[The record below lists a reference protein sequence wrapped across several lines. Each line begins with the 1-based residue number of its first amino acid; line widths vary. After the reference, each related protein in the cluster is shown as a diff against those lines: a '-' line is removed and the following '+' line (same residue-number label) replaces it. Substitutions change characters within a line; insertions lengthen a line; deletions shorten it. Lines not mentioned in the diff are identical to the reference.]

1 MQRLQ
6 FLSPSSSVEELL
18 EEDEEEEEGN
28 RLPSIDENC
37 HVGADKVENGAA
49 TGGSVG
55 ANDGNN
61 NDVVHF
67 KGWLNYAKLQLETSS
82 KKGLKK
88 NWNKGENEGGGLSRS
103 MKLDGSAPL
112 SIVRQGGKMLACL
125 IFADRRLR
133 HVSGA
138 MARVLRQRQAI
149 QTIAQPSFRETGF

>member
-37 HVGADKVENGAA
+37 HVGADKVENGAV

-67 KGWLNYAKLQLETSS
+67 KGWLNYAKLQLEASS

-88 NWNKGENEGGGLSRS
+88 NWNKGENEWR
-103 MKLDGSAPL
+103 
-112 SIVRQGGKMLACL
+112 
-125 IFADRRLR
+125 
-133 HVSGA
+133 
-138 MARVLRQRQAI
+138 
-149 QTIAQPSFRETGF
+149 TIAFNETRRERATFHCASRKKNASVSYLCCSQVTPC